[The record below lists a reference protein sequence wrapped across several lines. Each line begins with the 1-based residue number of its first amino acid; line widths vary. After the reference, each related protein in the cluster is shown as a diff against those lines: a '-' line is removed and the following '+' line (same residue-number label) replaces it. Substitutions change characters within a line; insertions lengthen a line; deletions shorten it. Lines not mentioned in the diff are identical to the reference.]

1 MSAGRPPRRAGIRT
15 GWLSW
20 WGGLASR
27 AGAVEVSRKA
37 LWELLILWGQGR
49 VIGVNLR
56 RSIQGGVVALAFV
69 LSGCSWF
76 DSNDSSSSSQCPEPS
91 PTPTEFEQSFAGAIS
106 GDDAVVTAS
115 TDKTGPG
122 LTADNVGISFEATDL
137 ADPRLD
143 PAQSNL
149 DEQLKS
155 LGSPALRFGGNALDR
170 RTFWTSRGEKP
181 KHGEKV
187 TVTPDDL
194 KRLKKLVDVTGSSVT
209 IGIPLGTYDP
219 KRGADMAAHAVD
231 ILGDS
236 LVGLA
241 IGNEPNGYTVK
252 DVPSGAVRGKG
263 WNKDKYVEQLEVYAK
278 AIHAKRPDA
287 PIIGPD
293 VYDGAWMEAF
303 AGSGVKH
310 KKAISQHWYQLY
322 ECDSSQ
328 VPGRGPQAANLID
341 PLAKKA
347 AKKNLG
353 IGKSKADA
361 ADLPLWLEETG
372 PTSCPGTNDTSLTNA
387 SALWAADYTLY
398 AATLGVERM
407 AMHSMLGACNGGA
420 PMSLICDPADHG
432 DRSNEFQVRPNML
445 GLRLLV
451 PSLGGHFTRTSVS
464 GGGNMSAYTVVKN
477 DGRKLVT
484 TVINANDAAKVGGN
498 PVTVSMPSGF
508 SVSSASQVYGAS
520 NDVKS
525 ATQVVPANPLPASV
539 PFSGDGASAGAS
551 PSGGASSSAAPNG
564 GVGDDGKLRIDLAGS
579 SVTVFVMSKG

>member
-1 MSAGRPPRRAGIRT
+1 M
-15 GWLSW
+15 
-20 WGGLASR
+20 
-27 AGAVEVSRKA
+27 
-37 LWELLILWGQGR
+37 
-49 VIGVNLR
+49 
-56 RSIQGGVVALAFV
+56 VALALV

-76 DSNDSSSSSQCPEPS
+76 DSDDTSSSSQSPEPS
-91 PTPTEFEQSFAGAIS
+91 PTPTEFEQSFAGAVS

-170 RTFWTSRGEKP
+170 RTFWTSKGEKP

-387 SALWAADYTLY
+387 SALWAADYTMY

-432 DRSNEFQVRPNML
+432 DRSNSFQVRPNML

-451 PSLGGHFTRTSVS
+451 PSVGGHFTKTSVA
-464 GGGNMSAYTVVKN
+464 GGGNMSAYSVVKN
-477 DGRKLVT
+477 DGRTLVT

-520 NDVKS
+520 NEVKS
-525 ATQVVPANPLPASV
+525 ATQVVPANPLPDEV
-539 PFSGDGASAGAS
+539 PFSGDGASGTESAS
-551 PSGGASSSAAPNG
+551 ASSSPGASGSPQVEG
-564 GVGDDGKLRIDLAGS
+564 GMGDDGKLRIDLAGS
-579 SVTVFVMSKG
+579 SVTVFVMKKG

>member
-1 MSAGRPPRRAGIRT
+1 M
-15 GWLSW
+15 
-20 WGGLASR
+20 
-27 AGAVEVSRKA
+27 
-37 LWELLILWGQGR
+37 
-49 VIGVNLR
+49 
-56 RSIQGGVVALAFV
+56 VALALV

-76 DSNDSSSSSQCPEPS
+76 DSDDTSSSSQSPEPS
-91 PTPTEFEQSFAGAIS
+91 PTPTEFEQSFAGAVS

-387 SALWAADYTLY
+387 SALWAADYTMY

-432 DRSNEFQVRPNML
+432 DRSNAFQVRPNML

-477 DGRKLVT
+477 EGHTLVT
-484 TVINANDAAKVGGN
+484 TVINANDAASVGGN
-498 PVTVSMPSGF
+498 AVTMAMPSGF
-508 SVSSASQVYGAS
+508 SVDSASQVYGES
-520 NDVKS
+520 NDVKN
-525 ATQVVPANPLPASV
+525 ATQVVPANPLPADV
-539 PFSGDGASAGAS
+539 PFSGDGASSGASGGAS
-551 PSGGASSSAAPNG
+551 PSSSASSSPDASGAPAASG
-564 GVGDDGKLRIDLAGS
+564 GMGDDGKLRIDLAGS
-579 SVTVFVMSKG
+579 SVTVFVMRKG

>member
-1 MSAGRPPRRAGIRT
+1 M
-15 GWLSW
+15 
-20 WGGLASR
+20 
-27 AGAVEVSRKA
+27 A
-37 LWELLILWGQGR
+37 L
-49 VIGVNLR
+49 V
-56 RSIQGGVVALAFV
+56 FV

-76 DSNDSSSSSQCPEPS
+76 DSGGSSSSGQAPEPS
-91 PTPTEFEQSFAGAIS
+91 PTPTEFEQLFAGDVS
-106 GDDAVVTAS
+106 GEAAAVTA
-115 TDKTGPG
+115 TAERAGAG
-122 LTADNVGISFEATDL
+122 LTADNIGVSFEATDL

-149 DEQLKS
+149 DEQLKT

-170 RTFWTSRGEKP
+170 RTFWTSTGEKP

-187 TVTPDDL
+187 TITPDDF
-194 KRLKKLVDVTGSSVT
+194 KRLKKLVDATGSSVT
-209 IGIPLGTYDP
+209 IGVPLGAFDP
-219 KRGADMAAHAVD
+219 GRGADMAAHAVD

-263 WNKDKYVEQLEVYAK
+263 WNKDEYVEQLEAYAK

-293 VYDGAWMEAF
+293 VYDGAWMDAF
-303 AGSGVKH
+303 AASGVKN
-310 KKAISQHWYQLY
+310 KTAISQHWYQLY
-322 ECDSSQ
+322 ECDASK
-328 VPGRGPQAANLID
+328 VPGRGPQAAKLID
-341 PLAKKA
+341 PLAKEA

-361 ADLPLWLEETG
+361 ANLPLWLEETG

-387 SALWAADYTLY
+387 SALWAADYTMY
-398 AATLGVERM
+398 AASLGVERM
-407 AMHSMLGACNGGA
+407 AMHSMLGACKGGA

-451 PSLGGHFTRTSVS
+451 PSVGGHFTKTSVS
-464 GGGNMSAYTVVKN
+464 GGGTMSAYTVVKN
-477 DGRKLVT
+477 NGRTLVT
-484 TVINANDAAKVGGN
+484 TVINANDAASVGGN
-498 PVTVSMPSGF
+498 PVTLSMPLGF
-508 SVSSASQVYGAS
+508 SVSSALQVYGES

-525 ATQVVPANPLPASV
+525 ATQVVPANPLPADV
-539 PFSGDGASAGAS
+539 PFTGEAAVDSTGAS
-551 PSGGASSSAAPNG
+551 PSTSDEAE
-564 GVGDDGKLRIDLAGS
+564 DGKLRIDLAGS
-579 SVTVFVMSKG
+579 SVTVFMMRKG

>member
-1 MSAGRPPRRAGIRT
+1 M
-15 GWLSW
+15 
-20 WGGLASR
+20 
-27 AGAVEVSRKA
+27 
-37 LWELLILWGQGR
+37 
-49 VIGVNLR
+49 NLR
-56 RSIQGGVVALAFV
+56 RSIQGGVVALALV

-76 DSNDSSSSSQCPEPS
+76 DSDDSSSSSQSPEPS
-91 PTPTEFEQSFAGAIS
+91 PTPTEFEQSFAGAVS

-115 TDKTGPG
+115 TDRTGPG

-170 RTFWTSRGEKP
+170 RTFWTSKGEKP

-263 WNKDKYVEQLEVYAK
+263 WDKDKYVKQLEAYAK

-303 AGSGVKH
+303 ASSGVKH

-322 ECDSSQ
+322 ECDSAQ
-328 VPGRGPQAANLID
+328 VPGRGQQAANLID

-387 SALWAADYTLY
+387 SALWAADYTMY

-432 DRSNEFQVRPNML
+432 DRSNAFQVRPNML

-451 PSLGGHFTRTSVS
+451 PSVGGEFTSTDVT

-477 DGRKLVT
+477 DGRTLVT
-484 TVINANDAAKVGGN
+484 TVINANDATSVGGN

-508 SVSSASQVYGAS
+508 TVASASQVYGES
-520 NDVKS
+520 NDVKN
-525 ATQVVPANPLPASV
+525 ATQVVPTNPLPADV
-539 PFSGDGASAGAS
+539 PFSGDGATGAA
-551 PSGGASSSAAPNG
+551 SGGSSASSSPDASGSPAASNG
-564 GVGDDGKLRIDLAGS
+564 GMGDDGKLRIDLAGS
-579 SVTVFVMSKG
+579 SVTVFVMRKG

>member
-1 MSAGRPPRRAGIRT
+1 M
-15 GWLSW
+15 
-20 WGGLASR
+20 
-27 AGAVEVSRKA
+27 
-37 LWELLILWGQGR
+37 
-49 VIGVNLR
+49 
-56 RSIQGGVVALAFV
+56 ALALV

-76 DSNDSSSSSQCPEPS
+76 DSDGSSPSGQSPEPS
-91 PTPTEFEQSFAGAIS
+91 PTPTEFEQSFAGDVSGEEATVTV
-106 GDDAVVTAS
+106 GDDQ
-115 TDKTGPG
+115 TGAAFA
-122 LTADNVGISFEATDL
+122 ADNIGVSFEATDL

-143 PAQSNL
+143 PAESNL

-170 RTFWTSRGEKP
+170 RTFWTSEGETP
-181 KHGEKV
+181 KHDEEV

-194 KRLKKLVDVTGSSVT
+194 KRLKKLVDATGSTVT

-219 KRGADMAAHAVD
+219 ERGADMAAHAVD

-241 IGNEPNGYTVK
+241 IGNEPNGYTVE
-252 DVPSGAVRGKG
+252 DVPDGAVRGKG
-263 WNKDKYVEQLEVYAK
+263 WNEDKYVGQLEAYAK
-278 AIHAKRPDA
+278 AIHAKRPEA

-293 VYDGAWMEAF
+293 VYDGAWMTAF
-303 AGSGVKH
+303 AESDVK
-310 KKAISQHWYQLY
+310 KKTAISQHWYQLY
-322 ECDSSQ
+322 ECDSTK

-341 PLAKKA
+341 TVAKEA

-353 IGKSKADA
+353 IGKDKADA

-432 DRSNEFQVRPNML
+432 DRSNAFQARPNML
-445 GLRLLV
+445 GLRLLA
-451 PSLGGHFTRTSVS
+451 PSVGGEFTETSVS
-464 GGGNMSAYTVVKN
+464 GGGNMTAYTVVKN
-477 DGRKLVT
+477 DGRTLVT
-484 TVINANDAAKVGGN
+484 TVINANDADSVGGN
-498 PVTVSMPSGF
+498 PVTVKMPLGF
-508 SVSSASQVYGAS
+508 SVDSASQVYGAS

-525 ATQVVPANPLPASV
+525 ATQVVPANPLPDDV
-539 PFSGDGASAGAS
+539 PFSGDGASESAGAS
-551 PSGGASSSAAPNG
+551 GATSASAGSSASASPSDG
-564 GVGDDGKLRIDLAGS
+564 AGDGTLRIDLAGS

>member
-1 MSAGRPPRRAGIRT
+1 M
-15 GWLSW
+15 
-20 WGGLASR
+20 
-27 AGAVEVSRKA
+27 
-37 LWELLILWGQGR
+37 
-49 VIGVNLR
+49 NLR
-56 RSIQGGVVALAFV
+56 RSIQGGVVALALV

-76 DSNDSSSSSQCPEPS
+76 DSGDSSSSSQSPEPS

-149 DEQLKS
+149 GEQLKS

-170 RTFWTSRGEKP
+170 RTFWTSKGEKS

-209 IGIPLGTYDP
+209 IGIPLGIYDP

-241 IGNEPNGYTVK
+241 IGNEPNGYTVE

-263 WNKDKYVEQLEVYAK
+263 WNKDKYVEQLEAYAK

-293 VYDGAWMEAF
+293 VYDGAWMDAF

-322 ECDSSQ
+322 ECDSTQ

-341 PLAKKA
+341 PLAKEA

-432 DRSNEFQVRPNML
+432 DRSKEFQVRPNML

-451 PSLGGHFTRTSVS
+451 PSVGGEFTSTDVT
-464 GGGNMSAYTVVKN
+464 GGGNMSAYTVSK
-477 DGRKLVT
+477 DGGRTLVT
-484 TVINANDAAKVGGN
+484 TVINANDAASVGGN
-498 PVTVSMPSGF
+498 PVTLSMPSGF
-508 SVSSASQVYGAS
+508 TVSSASQVYGAS

-525 ATQVVPANPLPASV
+525 ATQVVPANPLPDSV

-551 PSGGASSSAAPNG
+551 PSGGASSSPAPS
-564 GVGDDGKLRIDLAGS
+564 GVMGDDGKLRIDLAGS
-579 SVTVFVMSKG
+579 SVTVFVMRKG

>member
-1 MSAGRPPRRAGIRT
+1 M
-15 GWLSW
+15 
-20 WGGLASR
+20 
-27 AGAVEVSRKA
+27 
-37 LWELLILWGQGR
+37 
-49 VIGVNLR
+49 NLR
-56 RSIQGGVVALAFV
+56 RSIQGGVVALALV

-76 DSNDSSSSSQCPEPS
+76 DSDGSSSGSTPSAEPS
-91 PTPTEFEQSFAGAIS
+91 PTPTEFEQSFAGDVS
-106 GDDAVVTAS
+106 GEAAEITA
-115 TDKTGPG
+115 TAERTGAG
-122 LTADNVGISFEATDL
+122 ITADNVGISFEATDL

-170 RTFWTSRGEKP
+170 RTFWTSKGEKP

-241 IGNEPNGYTVK
+241 IGNEPNGYTVD
-252 DVPSGAVRGKG
+252 DVPDGAVREDG
-263 WNKDKYVEQLEVYAK
+263 WNEDKYVGQLEAYAE

-293 VYDGAWMEAF
+293 VYDGAWMTAF
-303 AGSGVKH
+303 LDSGVKN
-310 KKAISQHWYQLY
+310 KTALAQHWYQLY
-322 ECDSSQ
+322 ECDSTK
-328 VPGRGPQAANLID
+328 VPGRGPQAANLIV
-341 PLAKKA
+341 PLAKEA

-407 AMHSMLGACNGGA
+407 AMHSMLGACKGGA
-420 PMSLICDPADHG
+420 PMSLICDPADRG
-432 DRSNEFQVRPNML
+432 DQSNEFQVRPNML

-451 PSLGGHFTRTSVS
+451 PSVGGEFTSTDVT

-477 DGRKLVT
+477 DGRTLVT
-484 TVINANDAAKVGGN
+484 TVINANDAASVGGN

-508 SVSSASQVYGAS
+508 TVASASQVYGES
-520 NDVKS
+520 NDVKN
-525 ATQVVPANPLPASV
+525 ATQVVPTNPLPADV
-539 PFSGDGASAGAS
+539 PFSGDGATGAA
-551 PSGGASSSAAPNG
+551 SGGSSASSSPDASGSPAASNG
-564 GVGDDGKLRIDLAGS
+564 GMGDDGKLRIDLAGS
-579 SVTVFVMSKG
+579 SVTVFAMRKG